1 MEKIMME
8 KIKHYFYSLSEK
20 DQKALKL
27 LALFIAPLLLYILII
42 NPSFTYYTEAKT
54 NYQDSHELLA
64 WIEANKTNISTAK
77 STPTTAS
84 NLPLSQF
91 VSTSADEN
99 NINISRL
106 QPQGENSVRI
116 WLSEAEFPALT
127 KWLLT
132 LTDKGLKIISITVD
146 KTPISGVVN
155 AQCLITN
162 QHSS

>member
-1 MEKIMME
+1 MKKIMTE

-27 LALFIAPLLLYILII
+27 LALFIAPLLLYFLII
-42 NPSFTYYTEAKT
+42 TPSFTYYTEAKT
-54 NYQDSHELLA
+54 DYQESRELLA
-64 WIEANKTNISTAK
+64 WINSNKTNISTAK
-77 STPTTAS
+77 SSPTTAP

-91 VSTSADEN
+91 VSTSADKN
-99 NINISRL
+99 KISISRL
-106 QPQGENSVRI
+106 QPQGENNVRI
-116 WLSEAEFPALT
+116 WLSEAEFSVLT

-132 LTDKGLKIISITVD
+132 LTNKGLKISSITVD

-162 QHSS
+162 QL